1 MNIGVIGGS
10 SVDEKICG
18 IAYSVGKFLASAGA
32 TVFCGGLTGVMEC
45 VSHGVYDNHGTVVG
59 ILPGY
64 KRSEGNRYLTVRI
77 PTGIGYARNFLIIRA
92 SDVLIAID
100 GSSGTL
106 SEAAFAVTEGKDVVS
121 IFDIYIPRKKN
132 GEGNVY
138 IIPDPEEAVS
148 MAVKIA
154 KSLDKTE

>member
-10 SVDEKICG
+10 SVDEKVCK
-18 IAYSVGKFLASAGA
+18 IAYEIGKYLASFHA
-32 TVFCGGLTGVMEC
+32 TVFCGGLSGVMEC
-45 VSHGVYDNHGTVVG
+45 VSHGVYDGHGTVVG

-64 KRSEGNRYLTVRI
+64 KKMEGNRYLTIRI
-77 PTGIGYARNFLIIRA
+77 PTGIGYARNFMIIRA

-121 IFDIYIPRKKN
+121 IFDIYIPRKKD
-132 GEGNVY
+132 GEGHVY
-138 IIPDPEEAVS
+138 VIPDAEEAVKK
-148 MAVKIA
+148 AVQIA
-154 KSLDKTE
+154 KDSDSPQ